1 MNTQTNS
8 HILASFV
15 MYDRYGKYKMI
26 MKPFNNEDHM
36 NNYIL
41 CMQRSGAKFVS
52 TKILINE
59 SI

>member
-1 MNTQTNS
+1 MQPTENL
-8 HILASFV
+8 ILASFV

-26 MKPFNNEDHM
+26 MKPFNDEAHM

-41 CMQRSGAKFVS
+41 YMQRTGAKFVS

-59 SI
+59 TI